1 MYKIKIAYCGYD
13 VVSTKH
19 EVEDVQAYANFLV
32 NKVPGLEDAKKY
44 VTAFADVKREDWV
57 DGYGDDMFWAP
68 RTQPAGS
75 RKCRES
81 HLFLFMKGAWHITD
95 DGCDWE
101 TVDEFFREA
110 A

>member
-19 EVEDVQAYANFLV
+19 EVENIEQFAKFLAQS
-32 NKVPGLEDAKKY
+32 VPTLEDAKKY
-44 VTAFADVKREDWV
+44 FTAHADIKREDWV
-57 DGYGDDMFWAP
+57 EGYGDDMFWAP

-81 HLFLFMKGAWHITD
+81 HLFLHMKGSWHVTD

-101 TVDEFFREA
+101 PVQTFFKEA

>member
-19 EVEDVQAYANFLV
+19 EVEDVQSYANFLV
-32 NKVPGLEDAKKY
+32 NKVPTLEDAKKY
-44 VTAFADVKREDWV
+44 VTAHADIKREDWV

-101 TVDEFFREA
+101 PVQTFFKEA